1 MALAD
6 IAEGVV
12 SVAHQRDRGVATVDR
27 TADALPAVLADCAD
41 DLPVSAAAAQDVVE
55 AYIAGRSVEDAA
67 AAADLAPLSG
77 AKTLHLLGF
86 EGLSPLSPLERD
98 ILRDWMAGE
107 LSRADALELTGAG
120 PTAFALAAY
129 IETHDPIPAARDRL
143 EDALFGTDDAMVAKR
158 DALADT
164 MSDATDLR

>member
-1 MALAD
+1 MALSD

-27 TADALPAVLADCAD
+27 TADPLPAVLADCAD
-41 DLPVSAAAAQDVVE
+41 DLPVNAAAARDVVE
-55 AYIAGRSVEDAA
+55 AYTAGRSVEEAA
-67 AAADLAPLSG
+67 AAADLAPLSA

-86 EGLSPLSPLERD
+86 EGLSPLSPLARD

-107 LSRADALELTGAG
+107 LTRADALELTGAG

-143 EDALFGTDDAMVAKR
+143 EDALSATDDAMVAKR

-164 MSDATDLR
+164 MSDATELR